1 MHTSFRIRT
10 GTLLHSVSLYL
21 PSIQLLLLSRALPE
35 SCSRCIL
42 QASCLQSVLD
52 MQSCTA
58 PSSSRSAA
66 DLLFPPSLWI
76 LCLPCGIRILCRA
89 HSVHR
94 SGSCPEPC
102 RRLRLRQ
109 TSLMMSLHPCL
120 SRMYP
125 LHSLCFL
132 RSPLSWSLPLF
143 CRARSAQQIC
153 S

>member
-10 GTLLHSVSLYL
+10 GTLLHFAFLCL
-21 PSIQLLLLSRALPE
+21 PSIQFLLLSRALPE

-58 PSSSRSAA
+58 PSSSRSAVVR
-66 DLLFPPSLWI
+66 LFLPSLWI

-120 SRMYP
+120 SRMCP

-132 RSPLSWSLPLF
+132 RSPLSWSLILS
-143 CRARSAQQIC
+143 CRARSAQRIC